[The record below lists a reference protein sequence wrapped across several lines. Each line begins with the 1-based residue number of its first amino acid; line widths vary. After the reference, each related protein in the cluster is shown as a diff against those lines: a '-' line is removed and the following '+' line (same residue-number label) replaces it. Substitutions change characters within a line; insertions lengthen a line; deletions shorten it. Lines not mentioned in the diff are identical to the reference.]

1 MKKLASYRLID
12 LGVVAVAN
20 LMNLIMVPIFLMRT
34 MKVEHPQVVGL
45 VWVVFILVLAVAVVF
60 NIRAKREWWVV
71 LFPLLL
77 GVFLIVEVALDYIAR
92 YDFRSTSLLGPYLLL
107 YYVSIMGLI
116 GYSFAAKKNYGFITL
131 VTYFLSQIAALY
143 SYFKVG
149 HG

>member
-1 MKKLASYRLID
+1 
-12 LGVVAVAN
+12 
-20 LMNLIMVPIFLMRT
+20 

-45 VWVVFILVLAVAVVF
+45 VWVIFILVLAVAVVF